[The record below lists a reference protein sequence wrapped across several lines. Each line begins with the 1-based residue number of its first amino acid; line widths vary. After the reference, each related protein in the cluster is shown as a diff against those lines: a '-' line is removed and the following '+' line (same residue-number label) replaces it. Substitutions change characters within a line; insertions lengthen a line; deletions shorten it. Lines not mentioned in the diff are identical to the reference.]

1 MRCQA
6 EDYHDH
12 NFDGVVSQIS
22 FPQNQLRG
30 DKIFHVRLF
39 LGSPWASQTDG
50 SQHPPAP
57 LPLHYPAPS
66 QTSWPWGEPPG
77 LTGKEVPPS
86 GSQSFNIFNRGG
98 RTRVRNKGNWAVGA
112 GFWQSRKALPG
123 KTDLIFFKAHQEIK
137 MRFLFKTFG
146 LDHLGGG

>member
-1 MRCQA
+1 MRSQA
-6 EDYHDH
+6 GDYHDH
-12 NFDGVVSQIS
+12 NFDGLVSQIS

-39 LGSPWASQTDG
+39 LGCPRASQTDG

-57 LPLHYPAPS
+57 LPLRYLAPS

-98 RTRVRNKGNWAVGA
+98 RTRVRNKGKWAVRA
-112 GFWQSRKALPG
+112 GVLAVKKSAARKY
-123 KTDLIFFKAHQEIK
+123 
-137 MRFLFKTFG
+137 RFDPF
-146 LDHLGGG
+146 